1 MREKSCEID
10 SHLLLTL
17 KVSDVKNCLTFV
29 AYAFRWGGQTKCLC
43 NKCKNCL
50 TFEQTSII
58 FPMPWEASVRP
69 KGPASAFLTNV
80 KKSRNVI

>member
-17 KVSDVKNCLTFV
+17 KVSDV
-29 AYAFRWGGQTKCLC
+29 
-43 NKCKNCL
+43 KNCL